1 MSRWVLRPPVE
12 SWGEL
17 FLGSMKYS
25 ILGFNQQKVLNLIK
39 EVKDE
44 KNGKTITISIDV
56 DDLLILS
63 VIADL
68 SNRKSIRK
76 VLLEDGQYAWI
87 SYNVILE
94 DLPILRIDK
103 KQLRRRLDKLVEFDL
118 IDLKVER
125 VNGSGT
131 FVYIKIGQMY
141 EELKYGKADENMV
154 GQKSTE
160 GMDKNVYG
168 GGQKSTPK
176 DSSIKQGEEDNKEEK
191 DKSFSKKD
199 ANNDVDEFVD
209 RMYALYPSKC
219 PKRGA
224 YLGKSQKDK
233 AKIKSLLKTY
243 SESDIEFVIRWEIA
257 QKYNKAYMLNF
268 STFLN
273 NFPDP
278 TQIDGYNKLTNTS
291 TNTLPKGWTQERYD
305 MYIRNGY
312 TITEDGRL
320 FKDGKEYK

>member
-1 MSRWVLRPPVE
+1 MLQPPAK

-17 FLGSMKYS
+17 FLGSMKDS
-25 ILGFNQQKVLNLIK
+25 ILGFNQTKVLSLVK

-44 KNGKTITISIDV
+44 KTERITTISIDV
-56 DDLLILS
+56 EDLLILS
-63 VIADL
+63 IIADL

-76 VLLEDGQYAWI
+76 VILEDGQYSWI
-87 SYNVILE
+87 SYNLILE

-141 EELKYGKADENMV
+141 EELKYGKADENMG

-176 DSSIKQGEEDNKEEK
+176 DSSIKQREEDNKEEK

-199 ANNDVDEFVD
+199 ANADVNEFVD
-209 RMYALYPSKC
+209 RMYALYPAKC
-219 PKRGA
+219 PKRGTS
-224 YLGKSQKDK
+224 LGKSEKDK
-233 AKIKSLLKTY
+233 GRIKSLLKTY
-243 SESDIEFVIRWEIA
+243 SESDIEFVFRREIE
-257 QKYNKAYMLNF
+257 QKYGKSYMLNF
-268 STFLN
+268 QTFLN

-278 TQIDGYNKLTNTS
+278 TQIDGYNELKGIS
-291 TNTLPKGWTQERYD
+291 TKPLPKGWEQERYD

-312 TITEDGRL
+312 TITEDGRM
-320 FKDGKEYK
+320 FKDGREIK

>member
-1 MSRWVLRPPVE
+1 
-12 SWGEL
+12 
-17 FLGSMKYS
+17 MKDS
-25 ILGFNQQKVLNLIK
+25 ILGFNQPKVLSLVK

-44 KNGKTITISIDV
+44 KTEKITTISIDV
-56 DDLLILS
+56 EDLLILS
-63 VIADL
+63 IIADL

-76 VLLEDGQYAWI
+76 VILEDGQYSWI
-87 SYNVILE
+87 SYNLILE

-141 EELKYGKADENMV
+141 EELKYGKADENEDR
-154 GQKSTE
+154 QKSTE
-160 GMDKNVYG
+160 GMDKKVYG

-176 DSSIKQGEEDNKEEK
+176 DSSIKQGEEDNKEGI
-191 DKSFSKKD
+191 DKSIPKKKAKFDAYADLSYVDAAYADIWKEWLEYKD
-199 ANNDVDEFVD
+199 AINKQ
-209 RMYALYPSKC
+209 YKTQQ
-219 PKRGA
+219 GA
-224 YLGKSQKDK
+224 VSQY
-233 AKIKSLLKTY
+233 KSLLKYADNNPILANAIVKRSIENSWQGLFELSDKEKAFYMSERSPY
-243 SESDIEFVIRWEIA
+243 S
-257 QKYNKAYMLNF
+257 
-268 STFLN
+268 T
-273 NFPDP
+273 
-278 TQIDGYNKLTNTS
+278 TTNTS
-291 TNTLPKGWTQERYD
+291 TPSLTLPKGWTQERYD